1 MGVEARGWHSFRAVA
16 GADSLGATDLSP
28 SSRQRRPEFLGPSC
42 ALPARRPSDGELT
55 PWGTWALR
63 SSGPV
68 PPPPAAD
75 CEEAF
80 PPSG

>member
-1 MGVEARGWHSFRAVA
+1 MEARGWDSFLAVA
-16 GADSLGATDLSP
+16 GADSGGATDLSP

-42 ALPARRPSDGELT
+42 ALPAPGPSDGELT
-55 PWGTWALR
+55 PWVAWAPR

-68 PPPPAAD
+68 PPPAED
-75 CEEAF
+75 YEEAF